1 MMPFSFFIGLL
12 LMTLL
17 NSSPGVSSSENGN
30 TILLTDFTSA
40 SSDLGWYFVN
50 ENVMKDREMVL
61 VTLLDNAVSTAEGR
75 ELTTGAVNTARATL
89 GIRSRSFAV
98 NLVGKDGSVKL
109 SEETAIPMRE
119 IYSLVDTPC
128 LCVKEKSLNAN
139 RDTPKSRLCA

>member
-1 MMPFSFFIGLL
+1 MMPFSSFIGLL

-30 TILLTDFTSA
+30 TILLTYFKSA

-75 ELTTGAVNTARATL
+75 ELTTGAVNTAHATL
-89 GIRSRSFAV
+89 CIRSASFAV
-98 NLVGKDGSVKL
+98 KQIGKDGSVKL
-109 SEETAIPMRE
+109 SEETATPMTE
-119 IYSLVDTPC
+119 IYSLIDTMPMRQR
-128 LCVKEKSLNAN
+128 EKLE
-139 RDTPKSRLCA
+139 RP